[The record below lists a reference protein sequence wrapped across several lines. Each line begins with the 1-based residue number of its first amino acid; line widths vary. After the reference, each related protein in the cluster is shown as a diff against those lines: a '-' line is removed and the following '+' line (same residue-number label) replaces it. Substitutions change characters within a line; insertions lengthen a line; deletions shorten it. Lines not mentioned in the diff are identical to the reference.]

1 MVEAFEGIYEEYF
14 PRVYAFLYRMCG
26 SEDLA
31 EELTQ
36 ETFFQAFRTFHKFRG
51 DCELFTWLAAIAKH
65 TFCAYIRKNRKQSD
79 YMNTDALVDSVM
91 GLGEGDPEAIIQRGE
106 MGKAVRRAI
115 DAIPDKYR
123 DVVLLRIYAELSFA
137 EIGESLKI
145 SEGSAKVLFF
155 RAKKLILEELKNEH
169 FL

>member
-1 MVEAFEGIYEEYF
+1 MVEAFERIYEEYF

-65 TFCAYIRKNRKQSD
+65 TFSAYIRKNKKESD
-79 YMNTDALVDSVM
+79 YMNTDALVDSVI
-91 GLGEGDPEAIIQRGE
+91 GSGEGDPEDIIQRGE
-106 MGKAVRRAI
+106 MGKAVRQAVEKL
-115 DAIPDKYR
+115 PDKYR
-123 DVVLLRIYAELSFA
+123 DVVLLRIYAEMSFA

-145 SEGSAKVLFF
+145 SEGSAKVLFL